1 MRTIKIS
8 SKEMYFKY
16 VEVEVSVPDDVEDVQ
31 EWLYE
36 NENDWVE
43 RTNNALGK
51 ADYNYGTG
59 NWLKGMSQPLSNSVW
74 RYDVEEDGKHTD
86 GGHL

>member
-1 MRTIKIS
+1 
-8 SKEMYFKY
+8 MYFKY

-36 NENDWVE
+36 NENDWAE
-43 RTNNALGK
+43 RTNNALDK

-59 NWLKGMSQPLSNSVW
+59 NWLEGMSQPLSNSVW
-74 RYDVEEDGKHTD
+74 RYDVEEDGKHID